1 MIRPAD
7 QRDLISLPAVEVAA
21 GKIFEDV
28 GMPEIALDVP
38 PSLTWLGG
46 FQRAGRLW
54 VATDDAGEPAAYCAV
69 ELIGANAHIAQVSV
83 HPRLAGRRIGAAL
96 IDTVGDWAETQGLD
110 GLSLTTFRDVPWNAP
125 YYARLGFRELPEGEW
140 SPELRAVVDRETAQ
154 GLDPA
159 ARVVMMK
166 PL

>member
-1 MIRPAD
+1 MIRPAN
-7 QRDLISLPAVEVAA
+7 QNDLTSLQAVEVAA

-46 FQRAGRLW
+46 FQQAGRLW

-69 ELIGANAHIAQVSV
+69 ELVGASAHIAQVSV
-83 HPRLAGRRIGAAL
+83 HPRLARRRIGADL
-96 IDTVGDWAETQGLD
+96 IEAVNEWAEAQGLD
-110 GLSLTTFRDVPWNAP
+110 ALSLTTFRKVPWNAP

-154 GLDPA
+154 GLNPA
-159 ARVVMMK
+159 ARAVMTK
-166 PL
+166 TL

>member
-1 MIRPAD
+1 MIRPAEPE
-7 QRDLISLPAVEVAA
+7 DLTAVQDIEVAA
-21 GKIFEDV
+21 GMKFADV

-54 VATDDAGEPAAYCAV
+54 VATDDAGEPGAYCAV
-69 ELIGANAHIAQVSV
+69 EVIGANAHIAQVSV

-96 IDTVGDWAETQGLD
+96 IDTAAEWAQHQSLGGLT
-110 GLSLTTFRDVPWNAP
+110 LTTFRDVPWNAP
-125 YYARLGFRELPEGEW
+125 YYFRLGFRELPEAGW
-140 SPELRAVVDRETAQ
+140 TPELRAVVDRETAH

-159 ARVVMMK
+159 ARVVMIK